1 MIAFVSVQQTHC
13 RGERGR
19 IVARD
24 GREDYES
31 INTLSF
37 RR

>member
-19 IVARD
+19 LVASD
-24 GREDYES
+24 GREHYES
-31 INTLSF
+31 INTLGF
-37 RR
+37 KR